1 MTGVVFMIISKEQYN
16 KLPKNLQDCFEP
28 MKNIHPTVKPIALC
42 RYLCRLITPPKGLIL
57 DPFAGSGS
65 TGVAATNEGF
75 ESILI
80 ELEHASCKTARM
92 RNGLH

>member
-1 MTGVVFMIISKEQYN
+1 MIISKEQYN
-16 KLPKNLQDCFEP
+16 KLPKHLQDFFEP
-28 MKNIHPTVKPIALC
+28 TKNTHPTVKSINLM
-42 RYLCRLITPPKGLIL
+42 RYLCRLITPPGGLIL

-80 ELEHASCKTARM
+80 ELEHASCETARM